1 MSHFACTERVTCKV
15 MTNKHYDTVSFQ
27 RKTSLPVLRRRRWRN
42 APEVERRSPYPLP
55 LTPYPLPLTTSPFL
69 SGSDLIEQVSGETA
83 KKDV

>member
-55 LTPYPLPLTTSPFL
+55 LTPYPFL